1 MIYMHS
7 EMTNSTKYI
16 EKVPYFIISLIILF
30 IFSSCSQI
38 EIEHDDRT
46 VGERRQDIRAED
58 RDADVEG
65 KLSMSELFGVETS
78 IGFEGSVIYQV
89 ALDKVSFMPLSSVDS
104 ASGIIITDWYNIADN
119 NLRLKINI
127 RVLDES
133 LSDNSLSVSVF
144 KQSFD
149 NQKWID
155 KGNDPNQALK
165 IKNSILEEARV
176 LQATIDLS

>member
-1 MIYMHS
+1 MKY
-7 EMTNSTKYI
+7 STKYI
-16 EKVPYFIISLIILF
+16 EKLANFLLSLVFLF
-30 IFSSCSQI
+30 IFTSCNQIQI
-38 EIEHDDRT
+38 ERDDRT
-46 VGERRQDIRAED
+46 LGERKKDLRTQDRGLDI
-58 RDADVEG
+58 EG
-65 KLSMSELFGVETS
+65 KLAEEGGGVSKLFGIEPS

-127 RVLDES
+127 RVTDEN
-133 LSDNSLSVSVF
+133 LSDDSISISVF

-149 NQKWID
+149 GQKWVD
-155 KGNDPNQALK
+155 EGNDPDQALK
-165 IKNSILEEARV
+165 IKNSILSEARV

>member
-1 MIYMHS
+1 MIYTHP
-7 EMTNSTKYI
+7 EMTNSNKYI
-16 EKVPYFIISLIILF
+16 EKVTYFTISLVISF
-30 IFSSCSQI
+30 IFVSCSQI
-38 EIEHDDRT
+38 EFERDNRT
-46 VGERRQDIRAED
+46 VGERKKDIRAED

-65 KLSMSELFGVETS
+65 KLSVSELFGIETS
-78 IGFEGSVIYQV
+78 IGFEGSIVYQV

-133 LSDNSLSVSVF
+133 LSDNSLAVTVF

-149 NQKWID
+149 GQKWID
-155 KGNDPNQALK
+155 EGNDSEQAVK
-165 IKNSILEEARV
+165 IKNSILSEAKV